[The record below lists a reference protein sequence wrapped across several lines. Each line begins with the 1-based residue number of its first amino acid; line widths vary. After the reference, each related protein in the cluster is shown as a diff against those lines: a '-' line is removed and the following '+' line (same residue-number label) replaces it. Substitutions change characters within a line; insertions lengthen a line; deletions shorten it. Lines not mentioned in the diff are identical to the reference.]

1 MLLFKTVVL
10 ISDVLA
16 RDDFVVMEVYVCCDV
31 YADEVMVIKCRLYTI
46 GWLVK

>member
-16 RDDFVVMEVYVCCDV
+16 RDDFVVKEGYVLL
-31 YADEVMVIKCRLYTI
+31 R
-46 GWLVK
+46 